1 MFVVWCRFR
10 GDRSPSVGRCP
21 SQFLKQLSRCPV
33 PIRAS
38 ARNARSLA
46 CHGPPGH
53 EIVKQTEMTT
63 FSEFAFPSS
72 SFIAPLPFP
81 PPCKRLRVPLHYVGR
96 LCLVR
101 DSYKSSSEKCLTNE
115 RKKERYF
122 GRNCW
127 YLKSGRSRVVLEAR
141 CNCNDS
147 CRSGIAAICKRTGG
161 LFPRFRKH
169 RPICRF
175 SPNPLPTLSPVGGSV
190 HH

>member
-1 MFVVWCRFR
+1 MSRSTGSRNRKANRNDHLFR
-10 GDRSPSVGRCP
+10 IRLSFFIVHRPSSLPSPVQTAS
-21 SQFLKQLSRCPV
+21 
-33 PIRAS
+33 RAS
-38 ARNARSLA
+38 SLRR
-46 CHGPPGH
+46 P
-53 EIVKQTEMTT
+53 
-63 FSEFAFPSS
+63 
-72 SFIAPLPFP
+72 
-81 PPCKRLRVPLHYVGR
+81 
-96 LCLVR
+96 VR